1 MRKPF
6 KEEMRDLKRDLLN
19 LKFIFLPLIISV
31 ELSAQIPING
41 FCKYSHQKISAG
53 FSSSFNLN
61 FNDDAYAD
69 FILFNPAS
77 QKVLSLEGQVGGK
90 TVVNGEFNL
99 PTSISNLQ
107 PVFNNKREVLG
118 YFFTS
123 RLNRE
128 VGILNFN
135 KIGKPEIATKIKL
148 NSYPEHINSFTNL
161 AGRTELLVCGSS
173 FNGLSIFKFEN
184 NELSQNNVIQGSTY
198 STAVLIDIS
207 NDGYAD
213 IAAFNLLKNRIEIF
227 YNNGFNHYRFVRSLN
242 VKSEVK
248 SLSKFDF
255 SFDGYQDL
263 IYSTENSIEI
273 IYGDFAS
280 KYDKQVSIHTTLN
293 VDEFIY
299 GDFNKDGYFDFAYLN
314 INSGTVSFIFG
325 KSENLFYQEIPYL
338 QRKGIK
344 SILPFY
350 SKFINGITA
359 VNENGEFYSI
369 TNLNGFSEDVS
380 ILPAIK
386 PSKINYF
393 DKENDGII
401 DFSFIEE
408 YTNTLNLIVRDPE
421 GIPTSFYSYPLSGEH
436 NNILVADNY
445 AQEKSFY
452 FFSINKRLI
461 EILDINFENNKFERS
476 EIYSPGVI
484 KDIKIKESKSDVK
497 KSAVV
502 LAFTKEQTLELG
514 FYEYRDFRYL
524 FTSYPSFSVNALTAN
539 ISFTNS
545 EDLYYWLE
553 EDDKYKL
560 YQYKISK
567 DNSSPKKLI
576 EISAD
581 NIKPVGTFSG
591 DLLNKFSAS
600 SISLF
605 NNAKK
610 NFAVV
615 TSGDNANVL
624 ENNFDLKDFRITDR
638 NQLFFGEM
646 RFNGLNYLFVY
657 LPEKKSLKRISFIK
671 DGTQILT
678 TDIAFADHLTSYF
691 IKNLDSKRYHLV
703 YTDQVDGCIKIKR
716 L

>member
-1 MRKPF
+1 
-6 KEEMRDLKRDLLN
+6 
-19 LKFIFLPLIISV
+19 V

-445 AQEKSFY
+445 AREKSFY

>member
-1 MRKPF
+1 MRVLR
-6 KEEMRDLKRDLLN
+6 KEF
-19 LKFIFLPLIISV
+19 LKFNFVILLLIISG
-31 ELSAQIPING
+31 EISAQIPING
-41 FCKYSHQKISAG
+41 FCKYSYKKIPAG
-53 FSSSFNLN
+53 FSSSFALN
-61 FNDDAYAD
+61 FNNDTYAD
-69 FILFNPAS
+69 FILFNPDS
-77 QKVLSLEGQVGGK
+77 YKVLSLEGQVGGK
-90 TVVNGEFNL
+90 TVVNGEFNF
-99 PTSISNLQ
+99 PSSISNIQ
-107 PVFNNKREVLG
+107 TVFNNKREVLG
-118 YFFTS
+118 YFYTS
-123 RLNRE
+123 RKNRE
-128 VGILNFN
+128 AGILNFN
-135 KIGKPEIATKIKL
+135 SIGKPAIIKSLKL
-148 NSYPEHINSFTNL
+148 NSYPEHISSYTSITGQT
-161 AGRTELLVCGSS
+161 ALLVCGSS
-173 FNGLSIFKFEN
+173 YDGISIFNFVGG
-184 NELSQNNVIQGSTY
+184 ELIQKNIINGSTY
-198 STAVLIDIS
+198 STALLIDMS

-213 IAAFNLLKNRIEIF
+213 IAAYNLLKKKIEI
-227 YNNGFNHYRFVRSLN
+227 YYDNGFGHYRFVRSFP
-242 VKSEVK
+242 VKRDVK

-273 IYGDFAS
+273 KYGDFAS
-280 KYDKQVSIHTTLN
+280 KYDKQVSIQTTLG

-325 KSENLFYQEIPYL
+325 RSENRFYQEIPYL

-344 SILPFY
+344 TILPFY

-359 VNENGEFYSI
+359 VNIDGGFYSI
-369 TNLNGFSEDVS
+369 TNLNSFSEDVS

-386 PSKINYF
+386 PSIINYF
-393 DKENDGII
+393 DKGNDGII

-408 YTNTLNLIVRDPE
+408 YTNTLNLIIRNPE
-421 GIPTSFYSYPLSGEH
+421 GIPMTFYSYPLSGEH

-445 AQEKSFY
+445 AQMKSFY

-461 EILDINFENNKFERS
+461 EILDINFENNKFERI
-476 EIYSPGVI
+476 EIYSPGII
-484 KDIKIKESKSDVK
+484 KDIKIKPSKSNDK

-502 LAFTKEQTLELG
+502 LAFMKNKLLQHG

-524 FTSYPSFSVNALTAN
+524 FTSYPAFNVNALTAN
-539 ISFTNS
+539 ISFTNH
-545 EDLYYWLE
+545 EDLYYWME
-553 EDDKYKL
+553 ENDRYKL
-560 YQYKISK
+560 FQYKISK
-567 DNSSPKKLI
+567 DNTSPKKLI
-576 EISAD
+576 EISSD
-581 NIKPVGTFSG
+581 NINPVGTFSG

-605 NNAKK
+605 SSEKK

-646 RFNGLNYLFVY
+646 RFNGLNYLFIY

-678 TDIAFADHLTSYF
+678 TNIAFAEHLTSYF
-691 IKNLDSKRYHLV
+691 IKNLDSKNYHLV

>member
-6 KEEMRDLKRDLLN
+6 KEEMRDLKRDLLK

-53 FSSSFNLN
+53 YSSSFTLN

-107 PVFNNKREVLG
+107 TVFNNKREVLG
-118 YFFTS
+118 YFYTS
-123 RLNRE
+123 RKNHE
-128 VGILNFN
+128 VGILHFD
-135 KIGKPEIATKIKL
+135 KIGKPSIVKSLNL
-148 NSYPEHINSFTNL
+148 NSYPEHISGY
-161 AGRTELLVCGSS
+161 AGINGKTDFLVCGPAYEGISVL
-173 FNGLSIFKFEN
+173 NYDKGLLFKTDIFK
-184 NELSQNNVIQGSTY
+184 GSTY
-198 STAVLIDIS
+198 STAVLVDIS
-207 NDGYAD
+207 NDGNAD
-213 IAAFNLLKNRIEIF
+213 IAAYNLLKKEMEI
-227 YNNGFNHYRFVRSLN
+227 YYDNGYGQYRFVRSF
-242 VKSEVK
+242 SPMGEVK
-248 SLSKFDF
+248 SLYKFDF
-255 SFDGYQDL
+255 SFDGFQDI

-280 KYDKQVSIHTTLN
+280 KYDKQVSIRTSLD

-314 INSGTVSFIFG
+314 INSGTVSLIFG
-325 KSENLFYQEIPYL
+325 KSENRFYQEIPYL

-344 SILPFY
+344 TILPFY

-359 VNENGEFYSI
+359 VNEDGEFYSI
-369 TNLNGFSEDVS
+369 TNLNSFSDDVS

-421 GIPTSFYSYPLSGEH
+421 GIPTTFYSYPLSGEH

-445 AQEKSFY
+445 SQKKSFY

-461 EILDINFENNKFERS
+461 EILDINFENDKFERI
-476 EIYSPGVI
+476 EIYSPGII
-484 KDIKIKESKSDVK
+484 KDIKIKEGKS
-497 KSAVV
+497 SAVKPIIV
-502 LAFTKEQTLELG
+502 LAYFKNQFLELG
-514 FYEYRDFRYL
+514 FYEYRDFRYS
-524 FTSYPSFSVNALTAN
+524 FTSYPSLTENALTAN

-545 EDLYYWLE
+545 EDLYYWLR
-553 EDDKYKL
+553 DDGKFKL
-560 YQYKISK
+560 YNSKISK
-567 DNSSPKKLI
+567 DNTPPKKLI
-576 EISAD
+576 EINSD
-581 NIKPVGTFSG
+581 NLTPLGTFSG
-591 DLLNKFSAS
+591 DLLNKFASS

-605 NNAKK
+605 NSEHK
-610 NFAVV
+610 NVV
-615 TSGDNANVL
+615 VITSGDQVKIVDD
-624 ENNFDLKDFRITDR
+624 NFDLKDFRITDR

-646 RFNGLNYLFVY
+646 RFNGLNYLYVY
-657 LPEKKSLKRISFIK
+657 LPEKKSLKRFAFIK
-671 DGTQILT
+671 NGNQILT
-678 TDIAFADHLTSYF
+678 TNIAFAEHLTSYF

>member
-1 MRKPF
+1 MH
-6 KEEMRDLKRDLLN
+6 DLKRDLLK

-41 FCKYSHQKISAG
+41 FCKYSHQRIPAG
-53 FSSSFNLN
+53 YSSSFGLN
-61 FNDDAYAD
+61 FNNDTYAD

-77 QKVLSLEGQVGGK
+77 QKILSLEGQVGGK
-90 TVVNGEFNL
+90 NLVNGEFNL
-99 PTSISNLQ
+99 PASISNIQ
-107 PVFNNKREVLG
+107 TVFNIKREVLG
-118 YFFTS
+118 YFYTS

-135 KIGKPEIATKIKL
+135 KIGKPVIEKKITL
-148 NSYPEHINSFTNL
+148 NTYPEHISSFTNF
-161 AGRTELLVCGSS
+161 AGKTDFLVCGSS
-173 FNGLSIFKFEN
+173 FDGLAIFRFEN
-184 NELSQNNVIQGSTY
+184 NELKQNNVSQGNTY

-207 NDGYAD
+207 NDGYPD
-213 IAAFNLLKNRIEIF
+213 IAAFNLEKNLIEIF
-227 YNNGFNHYRFVRSLN
+227 YNNGFNQYRFVRSIT

-248 SLSKFDF
+248 SLTKFDF

-273 IYGDFAS
+273 VYGDFAS
-280 KYDKQVSIHTTLN
+280 EYDRQVPVHTSLG

-325 KSENLFYQEIPYL
+325 KSEKQFYPELPYL

-344 SILPFY
+344 TILPFY

-369 TNLNGFSEDVS
+369 TNLNSFSEDVS

-408 YTNTLNLIVRDPE
+408 YTNTLNLIVRDPD
-421 GIPTSFYSYPLSGEH
+421 GIPTTFYSYPISGEH
-436 NNILVADNY
+436 NNILIADNY

-461 EILDINFENNKFERS
+461 EILDVNFENNKYTRN

-484 KDIKIKESKSDVK
+484 QDIKINKSKSDDKRSV
-497 KSAVV
+497 VV
-502 LAFTKEQTLELG
+502 LAYKKDQLLQLG

-524 FTSYPSFSVNALTAN
+524 FTTYPSFSVDAITAN

-545 EDLYYWLE
+545 EDLYYWME
-553 EDDKYKL
+553 EKDKYEL

-567 DNSSPKKLI
+567 DNSAPKKLI
-576 EISAD
+576 EISAE
-581 NIKPVGTFSG
+581 NLKPMGTFSG

-605 NNAKK
+605 SNDKK

-624 ENNFDLKDFRITDR
+624 EDNFDLKDFRITDR

-646 RFNGLNYLFVY
+646 RFNGLNYLYVY
-657 LPEKKSLKRISFIK
+657 LPEKKSLKKISFIK

-678 TDIAFADHLTSYF
+678 TNIAFAEHLTSYF

-703 YTDQVDGCIKIKR
+703 YTDQFDGCIKIKR